1 MDNSMEWMGKFLCA
15 FLFVVVVAV
24 ALPIRQTRCLLTS
37 IATNHVATGLLVTVW
52 NIYPSLIGCWPYG
65 VLLCQIQVS
74 CVIIHF
80 AFLREII
87 PLLQP
92 LDFHAHRECLGLF
105 FFFFLSFLEGANVS
119 PCICSISGNRG
130 GGGQKNR
137 DIKSPLT
144 RDFGNSYRLTIPVPD
159 NCPPFF
165 TGSFKEDW
173 ATQKP
178 TFSSGWSL

>member
-1 MDNSMEWMGKFLCA
+1 MA
-15 FLFVVVVAV
+15 FRFVVVVARRCCV
-24 ALPIRQTRCLLTS
+24 ADVRQTRCLLTS

-80 AFLREII
+80 AFYGKS
-87 PLLQP
+87 
-92 LDFHAHRECLGLF
+92 FHCCNHLIFMAIGNVWAF
-105 FFFFLSFLEGANVS
+105 FFFFLSFLGGANVS
-119 PCICSISGNRG
+119 PYICSISGNRG
-130 GGGQKNR
+130 RRGQKNR

-173 ATQKP
+173 ATKKANI
-178 TFSSGWSL
+178 F